1 MQFVFPALA
10 GAFLLALL
18 PLLIHVINLVR
29 HQRVEWAAMEFLL
42 ASYKKHRRWVWLKQ
56 FLLMVSRIAIIALIV
71 LMCAQWITQDQWLSL
86 FAGKA
91 THHYVL
97 LDDSYSMSQRVGGS
111 SAFDQARQVVASLA
125 AEAAQM
131 DTEHRLTVLRFSH
144 ASGEPEA
151 SAPGAS
157 EQGGGGAEEQGGT
170 RRYAEQTDFNAETI
184 NQDLIRR
191 LEDARQKW
199 EPTELAIGP
208 RGALEVLS
216 QLVDPA
222 ANENHVIY
230 LLSDFRAKD
239 WEQSAEVRAALQ
251 ELAKAKVDVQFIDC
265 ARVEEP
271 NLAVTA
277 LATETDTKA
286 AGVPMFVLFQVKNFG
301 RTPVKRV
308 QVKLRSQFYAP
319 LTAVAPEP
327 GAWQPKTEELPAVL
341 IDEINPG
348 ETVSRRAQ
356 VYFPQAG
363 RHVVEAQLPDDS
375 VAADN
380 VRRLVIDCPEGEQ
393 ALVIDGSDEQQNAYY
408 LAAAFHPLERS
419 NTGVRADVKPASFL
433 REATAETLRGYTS
446 IYLLDVPRLD
456 QRGVENLTRY
466 VEEGG
471 GLAIFA
477 GENVDIAY
485 YNDKLYFDGAGIM
498 PLPIGV
504 VADLPAPTEDDAPDF
519 TVADHPLFAFFKGE
533 RNSFL
538 AGVTIS
544 KFLPPRNDWQ
554 RDEKSTV
561 QYLATLRGGKP
572 LFVEKQLGQGRV
584 IACLTTLAPQWNDWS
599 KNPSFVVLAL
609 KLQSYL
615 AASARPQEERL
626 VGAPIRLELEATR
639 YLPEVT
645 VIEPSSQPDVTLK
658 TTITAAE
665 PTSGSPLLVA
675 DIGAAGQGDTDRSGI
690 YEAWTT
696 TVQGQPDVRR
706 WALNVDPTEGNL
718 AAADPAE
725 VTQQLSPV
733 KIGWQKSENV
743 SYLAARQ
750 AGYNR
755 SLLVMA
761 VLLALMFGEQALAY
775 SASYHVARPSVR

>member
-1 MQFVFPALA
+1 MQFVHPALA

-56 FLLMVSRIAIIALIV
+56 FLLMLSRIAIIALIV
-71 LMCAQWITQDQWLSL
+71 MMCAQWITQDQWLSL

-125 AEAAQM
+125 AEAGQM
-131 DTEHRLTVLRFSH
+131 ETEHRLTVIRYSQ
-144 ASGEPEA
+144 AEGQA
-151 SAPGAS
+151 SAGAG
-157 EQGGGGAEEQGGT
+157 EQAGGT
-170 RRYAEQTDFNAETI
+170 QRFAEQADFNAETI

-199 EPTELAIGP
+199 EPTELAVGP

-222 ANENHVIY
+222 ANENRVVY
-230 LLSDFRAKD
+230 LISDFRAQD
-239 WEQSAEVRAALQ
+239 WEQPAEVREALQ
-251 ELAKAKVDVQFIDC
+251 ELAKSKCDIQMIDC
-265 ARVEEP
+265 ARADEP
-271 NLAVTA
+271 NLAVVD

-286 AGVPMFVLFQVKNFG
+286 AGVPMFVRFQVKNFG

-308 QVKLRSQFYAP
+308 QIKLRALFYAP
-319 LTAVAPEP
+319 LAAVSPEP
-327 GAWQPKTEELPAVL
+327 GQWQPKSEDLPAVL

-348 ETVSRRAQ
+348 EAVSRRAQ

-363 RHVVEAQLPDDS
+363 RHVVDVQLPDDS

-380 VRRLVIDCPEGEQ
+380 SRRLVIDCPEGEQ
-393 ALVIDGSDEQQNAYY
+393 ALVIDGSDEQQHAYY

-433 REATAETLRGYTS
+433 REATAETLRSYTS
-446 IYLLDVPRLD
+446 VYLLDVPRLD

-477 GENVDIAY
+477 GEQVDIAY
-485 YNDKLYFDGAGIM
+485 YNDKLFADGAGLM
-498 PLPIGV
+498 PLPLAGF
-504 VADLPAPTEDDAPDF
+504 AELPPATEDDSPDF

-554 RDEKSTV
+554 REEKSTV

-572 LFVEKQLGQGRV
+572 LFVEKQVGQGRV

-615 AASARPQEERL
+615 AASARPEEHRL

-658 TTITAAE
+658 TTVAAS
-665 PTSGSPLLVA
+665 PPASGSPLLVA
-675 DIGAAGQGDTDRSGI
+675 DIGAAGQGDTNRSGI

-696 TVQGQPDVRR
+696 TLQGQPDVRR
-706 WALNVDPTEGNL
+706 WALNVDPSEGNL
-718 AAADPAE
+718 ATADPAE
-725 VTQQLSPV
+725 IAQKLAPL
-733 KIGWQKSENV
+733 KIGFQKSENV

-755 SLLVMA
+755 SLLVMI

-775 SASYHVARPSVR
+775 SASYHVARGVAR

>member
-1 MQFVFPALA
+1 MNFVHPALA

-18 PLLIHVINLVR
+18 PLAIHVINLVR

-56 FLLMVSRIAIIALIV
+56 FLLMLSRIAIIALIV
-71 LMCAQWITQDQWLSL
+71 MMCAQWITQDQWLSL

-97 LDDSYSMSQRVGGS
+97 LDDSYSMSQRVGGA
-111 SAFDQARQVVASLA
+111 SAFDQARQVIASLA
-125 AEAAQM
+125 AEAAQLE
-131 DTEHRLTVLRFSH
+131 TEHRLTVIRYSKG
-144 ASGEPEA
+144 SG
-151 SAPGAS
+151 GAG
-157 EQGGGGAEEQGGT
+157 EQGSGGEGGT
-170 RRYAEQTDFNAETI
+170 KQFADLADFNSETI
-184 NQDLIRR
+184 NQDLLRR

-199 EPTELAIGP
+199 EPTELAVGP
-208 RGALEVLS
+208 HGALEVLS

-222 ANENHVIY
+222 ANENRVVY
-230 LLSDFRAKD
+230 VLSDFRVKD
-239 WEQSAEVRAALQ
+239 WEQPEESRSALQ
-251 ELAKAKVDVQFIDC
+251 ELSKNKCDIQLIDC
-265 ARVEEP
+265 ARLDEP
-271 NLAVTA
+271 NLSVIS

-286 AGVPMFVLFQVKNFG
+286 AGVPMFVVFQVKNFG

-319 LTAVAPEP
+319 LASNVVEP
-327 GAWQPKTEELPAVL
+327 GQWQPKTEELPAVL

-356 VYFPQAG
+356 IYFPQAG
-363 RHVVEAQLPDDS
+363 RHVVEAQLPDDC

-380 VRRLVIDCPEGEQ
+380 LRRLVIDCPEGQQ

-408 LAAAFHPLERS
+408 LSAAFHPLERS

-466 VEEGG
+466 VSEGG

-477 GENVDIAY
+477 GEHVDIAY
-485 YNDKLYFDGAGIM
+485 YNDKLFADGAGLL
-498 PLPIGV
+498 PLPL
-504 VADLPAPTEDDAPDF
+504 ASFAELPPSTEDDSPDF
-519 TVADHPLFAFFKGE
+519 AVADHPLFAFFKGE

-544 KFLPPRNDWQ
+544 KYLPPRNDWQ
-554 RDEKSTV
+554 REEKSTV
-561 QYLATLRGGKP
+561 QFLATLRGGKP

-584 IACLTTLAPQWNDWS
+584 IACLTTLAPQWNDWV

-615 AASARPQEERL
+615 AANARPDEQRL

-645 VIEPSSQPDVTLK
+645 LISPGLQPDVPLK
-658 TTITAAE
+658 TTITAAT
-665 PTSGSPLLVA
+665 PTAGSPILVA
-675 DIGAAGQGDTDRSGI
+675 NIGTAGHGDTSRSGI

-696 TVQGQPDVRR
+696 TLQGQSDVRR
-706 WALNVDPTEGNL
+706 FALNVDPAEGNL
-718 AAADPAE
+718 LAADPTDLA
-725 VTQQLSPV
+725 QKLSPV
-733 KIGWQKSENV
+733 KINFQKSESV
-743 SYLAARQ
+743 GFLAARQ

-761 VLLALMFGEQALAY
+761 VLLALMLGEQALAY
-775 SASYHVARPSVR
+775 SASYHVAKGVAR